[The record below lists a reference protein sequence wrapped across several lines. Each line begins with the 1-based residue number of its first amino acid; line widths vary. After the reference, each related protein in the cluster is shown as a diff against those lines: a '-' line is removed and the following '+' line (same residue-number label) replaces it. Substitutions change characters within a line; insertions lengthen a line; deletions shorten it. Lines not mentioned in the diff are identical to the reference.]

1 MVPNAAT
8 PITST
13 TTPQRSRRLT
23 LLSETEVVRR
33 LGFIPAPVLSRPAL
47 LPLAMP
53 VTFHRTSA
61 RTTLRRWPHRPSCL
75 PPGGVPIRRT
85 VDLRYRQATSS
96 KTADRDEVRGF
107 LPCGRRGSPHMAGL
121 GRPADSA
128 AALADCLEDL
138 LKPGDAWGQDRAP
151 GDDRAHIYQDGVR
164 HECAEVKLRNW
175 VVRLEDND
183 LITN

>member
-23 LLSETEVVRR
+23 LLSATEVVRR

-75 PPGGVPIRRT
+75 PPGGGSHP
-85 VDLRYRQATSS
+85 SH
-96 KTADRDEVRGF
+96 
-107 LPCGRRGSPHMAGL
+107 GRSPVQTGHQ
-121 GRPADSA
+121 
-128 AALADCLEDL
+128 
-138 LKPGDAWGQDRAP
+138 LK
-151 GDDRAHIYQDGVR
+151 DG
-164 HECAEVKLRNW
+164 
-175 VVRLEDND
+175 
-183 LITN
+183 